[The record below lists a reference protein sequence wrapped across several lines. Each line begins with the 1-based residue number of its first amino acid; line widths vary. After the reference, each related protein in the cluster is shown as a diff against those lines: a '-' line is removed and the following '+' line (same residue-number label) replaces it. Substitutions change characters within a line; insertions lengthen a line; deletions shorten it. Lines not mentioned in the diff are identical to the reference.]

1 MEPCGWDAQDRS
13 IFVLDDSRLYRQ
25 TEPPPPPTPKAKS
38 KAKAKKSR
46 ATRSNKRRKP
56 STPEPEEPV
65 EEEEVTVVQEDEVV
79 EDDGLGGMKWE
90 CLCVTLEDYQ
100 EYMSGIQKSKDPNEK
115 ALYRRLEEDVLPVVA
130 KGVEEQARKEA
141 RKLKELQVLQ
151 QLATAKR
158 SSRISTR
165 LEKQKE
171 IEDAQEAERKRH
183 ADLSM
188 AQEESEKQRKMEEVN
203 MLTAIVLSLLTL
215 PRHAKLA

>member
-25 TEPPPPPTPKAKS
+25 TEPPPPPPPKAKS

-46 ATRSNKRRKP
+46 ATRGNKRRKP
-56 STPEPEEPV
+56 STPEPEEPA
-65 EEEEVTVVQEDEVV
+65 EEEEVTVIQEDEVV

-115 ALYRRLEEDVLPVVA
+115 ALYQRLEEDVLPVVA

-183 ADLSM
+183 ADLIM
-188 AQEESEKQRKMEEVN
+188 AQEESEKQRKMEEVSTIN
-203 MLTAIVLSLLTL
+203 AFVLSLLM
-215 PRHAKLA
+215 LARRANLA